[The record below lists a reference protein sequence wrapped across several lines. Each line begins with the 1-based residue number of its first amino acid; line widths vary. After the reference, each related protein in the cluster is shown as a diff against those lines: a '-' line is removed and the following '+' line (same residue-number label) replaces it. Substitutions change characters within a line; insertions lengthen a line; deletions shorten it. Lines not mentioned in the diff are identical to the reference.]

1 MKKSRYFIYGCLL
14 TVSIFLVIFAF
25 ELADLTRGYCATGGE
40 VFTIALP
47 LLIFKW
53 RLWTVEQNKKKH
65 SQKKKITYK
74 KCTQ

>member
-1 MKKSRYFIYGCLL
+1 MKLNRFWFGFLLGLMPFI
-14 TVSIFLVIFAF
+14 IQNAF
-25 ELADLTRGYCATGGE
+25 MLADLERGFNATGGE
-40 VFTIALP
+40 VFMIALP

>member
-1 MKKSRYFIYGCLL
+1 MKLNRFWFGFLLGLTPFI
-14 TVSIFLVIFAF
+14 IQNAF
-25 ELADLTRGYCATGGE
+25 MLADLERGFNATGGE